1 MTGPHL
7 DSLVMPALPPLTDQP
22 VQLADLLVGAH
33 RIRAWADRPAR
44 GLTRI
49 MLADAAGR
57 GCGDATLQGET
68 LTVTLPVDWSA
79 ADRAAAT
86 CMIARLVYEDGAGA

>member
-1 MTGPHL
+1 MTGPHRG
-7 DSLVMPALPPLTDQP
+7 SLAAAALPPLTDHP

-33 RIRAWADRPAR
+33 RIRVWADRPAR

-57 GCGDATLQGET
+57 GCGDATLHGDT
-68 LTVTLPVDWSA
+68 LTVTLPADWSA
-79 ADRAAAT
+79 ADRAATT
-86 CMIARLVYEDGAGA
+86 CMIARLVHQDGAGA